1 LKNLVMSVATGYGW
15 NDLEP
20 FVISCKNNCPGA
32 DLILFVDNISK
43 FTENK
48 LETGG
53 GVQLLPIPENLKSM
67 TIVCSRFIMYKDFL
81 DAHAEYDKV
90 FVSDVS
96 DVIFQGDIFKVY
108 PGQDKFISYSN
119 CCYFI
124 KDEPTNTQWIKN
136 NFSDAEYDKIKKQS
150 SCRRAYVLRHKKR
163 NADFTFKYD

>member
-1 LKNLVMSVATGYGW
+1 
-15 NDLEP
+15 
-20 FVISCKNNCPGA
+20 
-32 DLILFVDNISK
+32 
-43 FTENK
+43 
-48 LETGG
+48 
-53 GVQLLPIPENLKSM
+53 M